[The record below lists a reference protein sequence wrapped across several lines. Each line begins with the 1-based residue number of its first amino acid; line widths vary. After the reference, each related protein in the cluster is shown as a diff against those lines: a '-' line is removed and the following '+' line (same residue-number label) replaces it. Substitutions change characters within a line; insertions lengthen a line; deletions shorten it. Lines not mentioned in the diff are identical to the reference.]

1 MTLWIVMAVVAFLC
15 GSIPFGLLIG
25 KARGIDVREHGSKN
39 IGATNVR
46 RVLGSR
52 AGNLCLALDILKGLI
67 PTAAAGTLTGAMTA
81 SDLAASETWWWL
93 GVMAASVLGHMFSP
107 WVGFKGGK
115 GIATGL
121 GALVGVFPYLTGAAA
136 IALVIWLVSTRV
148 TRYVGVSSC
157 LAAISLPGGYWLTSL
172 ALGRGESS
180 LPFLVVT
187 SALALLVVYKHRG
200 NLSRTLAGTEHRIG
214 ERVSTSGKGRQDDAG
229 EGTA

>member
-1 MTLWIVMAVVAFLC
+1 MTLWIVMVAVAFLC

-25 KARGIDVREHGSKN
+25 KAKGIDVREHGSRN

-52 AGNLCLALDILKGLI
+52 AGNLCLTLDILKGFI
-67 PTAAAGTLTGAMTA
+67 PTVAAGVLTEAATA
-81 SDLAASETWWWL
+81 SELAATDAWCWL
-93 GVMAASVLGHMFSP
+93 GVMAAGVLGHMFSP

-115 GIATGL
+115 GVATGL
-121 GALVGVFPYLTGAAA
+121 GALVGVFPYLTGAAV
-136 IALVIWLVSTRV
+136 IALVLWLISARV

-172 ALGRGESS
+172 ALDRGESP

-187 SALALLVVYKHRG
+187 SVLALLVVYKHRG

-214 ERVSTSGKGRQDDAG
+214 ERVSTSGKTGRNAAG
-229 EGTA
+229 K